1 MSDYLLGSAVTTMI
15 WVVLGLCF
23 PKDCKAD
30 IIVVDPTSGI
40 KQIIIV
46 PPPPPTWS

>member
-1 MSDYLLGSAVTTMI
+1 MRIMIKWILAFILAVFI
-15 WVVLGLCF
+15 IGLTLDVF
-23 PKDCKAD
+23 AQAP

-46 PPPPPTWS
+46 PPPPPTWN